1 MDNFNLKK
9 YLVENK
15 VTRNSR
21 TLTENENF
29 SVELL
34 VPTIYFNVETGELAK
49 SKYDFGAESELED
62 MDITSYS
69 DGEELIEWVFDGSL
83 EKAKYFEREY
93 PGLFKVVARNSTL
106 SEESM
111 SGKEV
116 KTTKGTSGTANMADQ
131 YKVPD
136 KPGEDWSMKAFKNW
150 EKWVESV
157 GKKNN
162 IKEEDIELFI
172 DHVVEFDGFDEF
184 VTEQS
189 ILDELRII
197 KRIGRSDY
205 YK

>member
-1 MDNFNLKK
+1 MDNFDLKK

-15 VTRNSR
+15 VTRNS
-21 TLTENENF
+21 
-29 SVELL
+29 
-34 VPTIYFNVETGELAK
+34 
-49 SKYDFGAESELED
+49 
-62 MDITSYS
+62 
-69 DGEELIEWVFDGSL
+69 
-83 EKAKYFEREY
+83 
-93 PGLFKVVARNSTL
+93 TL

-111 SGKEV
+111 SGEEV
-116 KTTKGTSGTANMADQ
+116 KTAEAISGTANMADQ

>member
-1 MDNFNLKK
+1 MDNFDLKK

-15 VTRNSR
+15 VT
-21 TLTENENF
+21 
-29 SVELL
+29 
-34 VPTIYFNVETGELAK
+34 
-49 SKYDFGAESELED
+49 
-62 MDITSYS
+62 
-69 DGEELIEWVFDGSL
+69 
-83 EKAKYFEREY
+83 
-93 PGLFKVVARNSTL
+93 RNSTL

-116 KTTKGTSGTANMADQ
+116 NNTEATSGTANMADQ
-131 YKVPD
+131 YKVPNV
-136 KPGEDWSMKAFKNW
+136 PGEDWSMKAFKNW

-205 YK
+205 